1 MANLRLALVG
11 CGKMGQKHLQA
22 LVHAPSLELVAT
34 ADANEA
40 QAQAAA
46 VAFDAAWYADLDVLL
61 RHHPDV
67 DGIIIATP
75 TGTHRSL
82 VERALEAGA
91 HVLVEKPL
99 ALSVEDAMAMVQL
112 AKQRERVLAVTQFNR
127 LLPTVSRA
135 MQAFHQGHLGL
146 IIEGGI
152 YVRWARPQSYYD
164 AAPWR
169 GTRQMD
175 GGVLFNQA
183 IHALDVL
190 LQFSGPIREVFAYSG
205 TLTHAI
211 EVEDTVAAVLRAE
224 NGGMYTVGATTSVA
238 NNNLEER
245 IVLVGQQGSIVIGPT
260 ANQIEA
266 WRVPGD
272 DEDQVKDMLN
282 RAPQRPGW
290 QSHLDALA
298 DFERAVKW
306 GLPSQLSGDSAIHT
320 IQVVEALLHSA
331 EVGQPVRL

>member
-34 ADANEA
+34 VDANES

-46 VAFDAAWYADLDVLL
+46 VAFDAAWYGNLDALL
-61 RHHPDV
+61 RDRPPV

-75 TGTHRSL
+75 TGTHRAL
-82 VERALEAGA
+82 VEEALHAGA

-99 ALSVEDAMAMVQL
+99 ALSRADAEAMVRL
-112 AKQRERVLAVTQFNR
+112 AKAKERVLAVTQFNR
-127 LLPTVSRA
+127 LLPVVSRA
-135 MQAFHQGHLGL
+135 LDVHRQGQLGTV
-146 IIEGGI
+146 IEGGI

-190 LQFSGPIREVFAYSG
+190 LQFTGPIRDVFAFSG
-205 TLTHAI
+205 TLTHQI
-211 EVEDTVAAVLRAE
+211 EVEDTVAGVLRAE
-224 NGGMYTVGATTSVA
+224 HGGLFTIAATTSVA
-238 NNNLEER
+238 DNNLEER
-245 IVLVGQQGSIVIGPT
+245 IVLVGQHGNIVIGPT
-260 ANQIEA
+260 ANQVEV
-266 WRVPGD
+266 WRIPGE
-272 DEDQVKDMLN
+272 DEERVKETLN

-290 QSHLDALA
+290 QSHLEALE
-298 DFERAVKW
+298 DFERAIKW
-306 GLPSQLSGDSAIHT
+306 GLPSKLAGDSTIPAIA
-320 IQVVEALLHSA
+320 VVEALLHSA
-331 EVGQPVRL
+331 ETGQPVRL